1 MTKEVL
7 LPLGVILICTV
18 GVTVAFVLS
27 ARLHRAAM
35 AEYREAVDRMAKR
48 QDQVGAQ
55 LAELT
60 GRVAEVERILRSVG

>member
-1 MTKEVL
+1 MTKETI

-27 ARLHRAAM
+27 ARLYRAAM
-35 AEYREAVDRMAKR
+35 AEYRAAVDRMTR
-48 QDQVGAQ
+48 QQDRMTTQ
-55 LAELT
+55 LTELN